1 LPHVDLAPAV
11 TSSATPVVALP
22 ETQGIVKL
30 EMPAKVEAK
39 VNVPSITSKKV
50 TVTCTEASWMQV
62 KDKSGKVVF
71 EKNLAAG
78 STEAFD
84 GELPLS
90 LWIGNA
96 KGTRLTFLG
105 KPVDLTASTQN
116 NVARLTL
123 E

>member
-1 LPHVDLAPAV
+1 
-11 TSSATPVVALP
+11 
-22 ETQGIVKL
+22 
-30 EMPAKVEAK
+30 
-39 VNVPSITSKKV
+39 VNVPTITSKKV
-50 TVTCTEASWMQV
+50 TVTCIESSWMQA

-71 EKNLAAG
+71 EKKLATG
-78 STEAFD
+78 STETFD

-105 KPVDLTASTQN
+105 KPVDLTAATQN